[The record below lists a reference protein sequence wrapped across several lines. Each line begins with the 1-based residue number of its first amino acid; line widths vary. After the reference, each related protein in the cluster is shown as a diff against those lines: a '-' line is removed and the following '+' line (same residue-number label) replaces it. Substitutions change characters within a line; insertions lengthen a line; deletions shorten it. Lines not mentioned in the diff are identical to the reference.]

1 MDRKARTRE
10 TTINDY
16 LATALNS
23 KHPRWSVEAES
34 TRVLADNI
42 AKVPDIVVR
51 MPGGMS
57 VVLETE
63 YSPAATV
70 ESDASGRLGK
80 NLLQTGE
87 TVEQVV
93 AVRLPES
100 LSRAPQAE
108 LAEAIAQEHFDYCLL
123 TGARPESPNRFP
135 SAGWIN
141 GDIDALANLVEAIA
155 VSERQL
161 SQAAGVLEV
170 GVSQAAGT
178 LRELLS
184 ENRRSVLD
192 AISEALHQADGEQT
206 SRMAMTIVA
215 NALTFHCA
223 IASTHPGI
231 APFAD
236 LRSAGE
242 LTPSA
247 LLSEW
252 DAILEINYWPI
263 FEIARRVL
271 APLPADVFR
280 DVVGQ
285 LASVAE
291 RLVGIG
297 VTTTQEMTG
306 QLFGRLIADRKF
318 LATFYTRPA
327 SAVLLA
333 ELAVALLGVDF
344 DDYTVVK
351 KLKVADLAC
360 GTGALLSAAYGRL
373 SARARRGGLNDE
385 ELHPTF
391 MEQILVGADIM
402 PAAVHVTASLL
413 STVHPSIPFGD
424 TNVHLMPYGQVP
436 GTGHSVAVTAIGS
449 LELIEDKEAASL
461 FGTGR
466 TAASGRSVH
475 SANSK
480 DALVLDHG
488 SSDIVIMNP
497 PFARTVGQEGDRVGI
512 PRPAFA
518 GFGTS
523 EAEQKQMSKRLAQ
536 IYRAKRKQPA
546 EKYQGKRPTAGHGH
560 AGLASNFLDLAH
572 AKVKPGGVVAFVLP
586 ATFTVSS
593 AWSKARELLSTY
605 YDNIIVVS
613 IAAHGSTDR
622 AFSDDTAMAEVLVV
636 AVRRQEGS
644 DGAARDQNTDQDDKV
659 LWVGLADRPETA
671 AQSLEVASAILKHRF
686 CSDGSGE
693 LPAVLRIGDQR
704 LGIVGTGRLE
714 DGGYGQLSELE
725 LANTCLGLL
734 DSKLRLPRH
743 EPLPLQVTRL
753 GELGGSGLGNA
764 GIGVKPTSSDA
775 VARGTGA
782 YAAPF
787 WIYDLQS
794 GTERWKAAS
803 YPALWAHSSRS
814 GRENRL
820 EVAPDAYGE
829 VRPGCTAD
837 QGREVWLRSA
847 SRVHINLDFRLN
859 SQRLGACLTPR
870 ECIGGMAWPSF
881 FVEAPVYELPIV
893 LWMNTTLGLLG
904 RWWIG
909 SRQQQGRSRLS
920 VGRIAEIPVL
930 DCRALSGEQ
939 LTDASEVFA
948 RFRLHEFLPANEAH
962 RDEVRQQLDQAVL
975 CDLLGL
981 PESILGPL
989 DTLREQWCREP
1000 TVHGGKR
1007 TRPDT

>member
-10 TTINDY
+10 TTVNDY
-16 LATALNS
+16 LAAALNS

-34 TRVLADNI
+34 TRVLADHPSK
-42 AKVPDIVVR
+42 APDIVVR

-57 VVLETE
+57 VILETE
-63 YSPAATV
+63 YLPAATV

-80 NLLQTGE
+80 NLLETGE

-108 LAEAIAQEHFDYCLL
+108 LAAAIAQEDFDYCLL
-123 TGARPESPNRFP
+123 IGTRPESPDRFP

-161 SQAAGVLEV
+161 SQAAGVLEG

-184 ENRRSVLD
+184 ENRMSVLD
-192 AISEALHQADGEQT
+192 AISLALHQADGEQT

-223 IASTHPGI
+223 VASTHPGI

-247 LLSEW
+247 LLGEW

-285 LASVAE
+285 LALVAE

-318 LATFYTRPA
+318 LATFYTRPP

-333 ELAVALLGVDF
+333 ELAVALLGADF
-344 DDYTVVK
+344 ADDDAVK

-360 GTGALLSAAYGRL
+360 GTGALLSAVYGRL
-373 SARARRGGLNDE
+373 SARARRGGLDDE

-391 MEQILVGADIM
+391 MEQVLVGADIM

-413 STVHPSIPFGD
+413 SAVHPSVPFGD
-424 TNVHLMPYGQVP
+424 TNVHLMPYGQVA
-436 GTGHSVAVTAIGS
+436 GAGHSVAATAIGS
-449 LELIEDKEAASL
+449 LELIDDKEAASL

-475 SANSK
+475 SVNSK

-488 SSDIVIMNP
+488 SSDLVIMNP

-523 EAEQKQMSKRLAQ
+523 EVEQKQMSKRLAE

-546 EKYQGKRPTAGHGH
+546 EKYQGRHPTAGHGH

-593 AWSKARELLSTY
+593 AWSKARELLSTHY
-605 YDNIIVVS
+605 NKIIVVS

-636 AVRRQEGS
+636 AVRRQGS
-644 DGAARDQNTDQDDKV
+644 DGAAGGQNADEADKV
-659 LWVGLADRPETA
+659 LWVGLADRPETV
-671 AQSLEVASAILKHRF
+671 AQSLAAASAILARRVGSHR
-686 CSDGSGE
+686 SAE
-693 LPAVLRIGDQR
+693 LPGVLRIGDQR

-725 LANTCLGLL
+725 LADTCLGLL
-734 DSKLRLPRH
+734 DSRLRLPRH
-743 EPLPLQVTRL
+743 EPLPLRVARL
-753 GELGGSGLGNA
+753 GDLGRSGPGNA
-764 GIGVKPTSSDA
+764 GIGVKPTSADA
-775 VARGTGA
+775 VERGTGA

-820 EVAPDAYGE
+820 EVLPDAYGE

-837 QGREVWLRSA
+837 QGREVWSRAA

-870 ECIGGMAWPSF
+870 ACIGGRAWPSYL
-881 FVEAPVYELPIV
+881 VDAPVHELPIV
-893 LWMNTTLGLLG
+893 LWLNTTVGLLG
-904 RWWIG
+904 RWWVG
-909 SRQQQGRSRLS
+909 SRQQQGRSLLS

-948 RFRLHEFLPANEAH
+948 RFRLREFLPANEAH

-981 PESILGPL
+981 PESILDPL

-1007 TRPDT
+1007 TRPDA